1 MPWLAARSGW
11 VRSVC
16 FVAGPAADHLVQRV
30 LIDRDADLAFEP
42 GNIFSENVLGE
53 AAIERFEGALGL
65 VGSHVEGRH
74 HDIGDAEYDLL
85 RRLRGFRL
93 ADGILRRAEDA
104 IHARRRQRP
113 GAPAPLDAAPPSH
126 PPPPSPP

>member
-1 MPWLAARSGW
+1 MPWLAARSAW

-16 FVAGPAADHLVQRV
+16 FVAGSAADHLVQRT
-30 LIDRDADLAFEP
+30 LIDRDADFAFEP

-53 AAIERFEGALGL
+53 AAIKRFERALGL
-65 VGSHVEGRH
+65 VGRNVEGWH

-93 ADGILRRAEDA
+93 AGGVLCCVEQGID
-104 IHARRRQRP
+104 ARRRVRAR
-113 GAPAPLDAAPPSH
+113 GLSAL
-126 PPPPSPP
+126 